1 MSNNILNNQESFT
14 RTKKKLKKILEEKGL
29 NLTLCETSDIL
40 AKALGFKNTFDLNK
54 NYFEYNQIKNLQKV
68 EGAGYNENHNEEVKS
83 IINKTPE
90 GLQLLE
96 GKNINGMSHNQKE
109 AKKDI
114 QQMLKKALKNLK
126 GNIVISGKVGSGVS
140 TIIDEVLIFDNKKIL
155 TINDTQELFYIKGD
169 ARSKEHLNEVISL
182 NKEGK
187 NVVFGI
193 HGNSKETALS
203 SIHFL
208 ESNFDFESIQYLFIL
223 ERTSD
228 GILKVYVYDMWKD
241 PNKFKVFGIKWRKWK

>member
-1 MSNNILNNQESFT
+1 MSSNILNNQESFT

-40 AKALGFKNTFDLNK
+40 AKALGFKNTFDINK
-54 NYFEYNQIKNLQKV
+54 NYFD
-68 EGAGYNENHNEEVKS
+68 VKS
-83 IINKTPE
+83 QKPDEITNNIVDDNERLANKAF
-90 GLQLLE
+90 QA
-96 GKNINGMSHNQKE
+96 KE
-109 AKKDI
+109 LKKDI
-114 QQMLKKALKNLK
+114 RQMLNKVILKNFK
-126 GNIVISGKVGSGVS
+126 GNIVIAGKVGSGVS
-140 TIIDEVLIFDNKKIL
+140 TIIDEVLSFDNKKIL

-169 ARSKEHLNEVISL
+169 VRTKEDLNKVASL

-203 SIHFL
+203 RLRVF

-223 ERTSD
+223 ERTNDS
-228 GILKVYVYDMWKD
+228 ILEVYVYDMWKD
-241 PNKFKVFGIKWRKWK
+241 PNKFKVFGIKWRK

>member
-68 EGAGYNENHNEEVKS
+68 EDAGYNENHNEEVKS

-126 GNIVISGKVGSGVS
+126 GNIVIAGKVGSGVS
-140 TIIDEVLIFDNKKIL
+140 TIIDEVLSFDNKKIL

-169 ARSKEHLNEVISL
+169 VRTKEDLNKVASL

-193 HGNSKETALS
+193 HGNSKENALS
-203 SIHFL
+203 RLRVF

-223 ERTSD
+223 ERTNDS
-228 GILKVYVYDMWKD
+228 ILEVYVYDMWKD
-241 PNKFKVFGIKWRKWK
+241 PNKFKVFGIKWRK